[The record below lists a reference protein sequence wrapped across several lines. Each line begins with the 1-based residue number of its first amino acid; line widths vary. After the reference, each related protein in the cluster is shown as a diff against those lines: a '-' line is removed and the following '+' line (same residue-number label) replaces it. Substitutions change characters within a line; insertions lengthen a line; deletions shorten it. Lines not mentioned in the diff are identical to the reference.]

1 MWNQI
6 IPRLSLNFDSIPV
19 RFTSAVWPLKIEN
32 RWLLSFF
39 DDFKVELFIN
49 WSTQDMLCI
58 RLEVRDWERLL
69 IHQNLRD
76 FTLFPEIQVI
86 FFIRPSFV
94 SSMLRKIHF
103 SSNQTICLIRL
114 NFLRLLS
121 SLVYSLL
128 YFNCLWQGKGCPKN
142 YLVFNTFKFF
152 HSYF

>member
-49 WSTQDMLCI
+49 WCTQDMLCI
-58 RLEVRDWERLL
+58 RLEVRDWERSL

-142 YLVFNTFKFF
+142 YLVFNTLKFF
-152 HSYF
+152 PSYF